1 MLETL
6 EERRTL
12 GYEFDFSFIWDFWPE
27 LAWGAVE
34 TVLLSASSIILGFV
48 AGASLAV
55 ARVHG
60 SRIVSTIATFYV
72 EAIRNTP
79 LVVQAFWLFFGLA
92 AMGFR
97 LPAFHAAIITLVINV
112 SAYTAEIIRAGME
125 SIPKGQFEAADCL
138 ALSRW
143 QVLFH
148 VELPQAVERVY
159 PALISQFVLMMLA
172 SSIMSQISVEELT
185 GAAYGIQSI
194 TFRGFEI
201 YIVVALIYLALSV
214 LMRFAMELVAQLAFT
229 RRRRL
234 GTPL

>member
-1 MLETL
+1 M
-6 EERRTL
+6 R
-12 GYEFDFSFIWDFWPE
+12 YDFDFSFLADFWPE
-27 LAWGAVE
+27 LARGAGE
-34 TVLLSASSIILGFV
+34 TVLLSSAAILSGFV
-48 AGASLAV
+48 VGTALAV

-60 SRIVSTIATFYV
+60 KRTMSALAAGYV
-72 EAIRNTP
+72 EIIRNTP

-92 AMGFR
+92 ALG
-97 LPAFHAAIITLVINV
+97 LHVPAFQAAIITLVINV

-125 SIPKGQFEAADCL
+125 SIPKGQHEAADCL
-138 ALSRW
+138 ALSRT

-148 VELPQAVERVY
+148 VELPQAIERVY
-159 PALISQFVLMMLA
+159 PALISQFILMMLA

-201 YIVVALIYLALSV
+201 YIVVAVIYLLLSV
-214 LMRFAMELVAQLAFT
+214 LMRLAMEMVARAAFT

>member
-1 MLETL
+1 M
-6 EERRTL
+6 
-12 GYEFDFSFIWDFWPE
+12 GYEFDFGSVIEYWPE
-27 LAWGAVE
+27 LAKGAWR
-34 TVLLSASSIILGFV
+34 TVLLSGFAIIFGFI
-48 AGASLAV
+48 AGATLAV

-60 SRIVSTIATFYV
+60 KRTMSALATSYV
-72 EAIRNTP
+72 ELIRNTP

-92 AMGFR
+92 ALG
-97 LPAFHAAIITLVINV
+97 LHVPAFEAAIFTLVVNV

-138 ALSRW
+138 ALSRA

-201 YIVVALIYLALSV
+201 YIVVAVVYLALSV
-214 LMRFAMELVAQLAFT
+214 LMRLAMEMAAQMAFT

>member
-1 MLETL
+1 M
-6 EERRTL
+6 
-12 GYEFDFSFIWDFWPE
+12 GYEFDFGSVIEYWPE
-27 LAWGAVE
+27 LAKGAWR
-34 TVLLSASSIILGFV
+34 TVLLSGFAIIFGFI
-48 AGASLAV
+48 AGAALAV

-60 SRIVSTIATFYV
+60 KRTMSALATSYV
-72 EAIRNTP
+72 ELIRNTP

-92 AMGFR
+92 ALG
-97 LPAFHAAIITLVINV
+97 LHVPAFEAAIFTLVVNV

-138 ALSRW
+138 ALSRA

-201 YIVVALIYLALSV
+201 YIVVAVVYLALSV
-214 LMRFAMELVAQLAFT
+214 LMRLAMEMAAQMAFT

>member
-1 MLETL
+1 M
-6 EERRTL
+6 
-12 GYEFDFSFIWDFWPE
+12 GYEFDFGSVMEYWPE
-27 LAWGAVE
+27 LAKGAWK
-34 TVLLSASSIILGFV
+34 TVLLSGFSIIFGFV
-48 AGASLAV
+48 AGTALAV

-60 SRIVSTIATFYV
+60 NRTMSALATGYV
-72 EAIRNTP
+72 ELIRNTP

-92 AMGFR
+92 ALG
-97 LPAFHAAIITLVINV
+97 LHVPAFEAAIITLVINV

-138 ALSRW
+138 ALSRT

-201 YIVVALIYLALSV
+201 YIVVAVIYLALSV
-214 LMRFAMELVAQLAFT
+214 LMRLAMEGAAQMAFT